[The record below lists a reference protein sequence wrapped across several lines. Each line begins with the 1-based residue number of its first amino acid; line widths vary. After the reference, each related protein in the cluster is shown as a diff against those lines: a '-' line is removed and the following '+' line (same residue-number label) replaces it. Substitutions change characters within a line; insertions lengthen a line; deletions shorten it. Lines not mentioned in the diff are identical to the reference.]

1 MRHKAISVAVLTGAA
16 IAFAPAVHAD
26 NDSDYINNLKSHG
39 LSPEGTSESQWET
52 AAISAAQTICGMAAG
67 GLSRGGIKAQFEAK
81 YPDKK
86 DVMDKMTDA
95 AVATY
100 CPEYW

>member
-1 MRHKAISVAVLTGAA
+1 MGDKRDQRRVRDLRHGSR
-16 IAFAPAVHAD
+16 
-26 NDSDYINNLKSHG
+26 
-39 LSPEGTSESQWET
+39 GTKP
-52 AAISAAQTICGMAAG
+52 G
-67 GLSRGGIKAQFEAK
+67 GGGIKAHFEAK

-86 DVMDKMTDA
+86 DVMDTMTDA